1 MLISIK
7 FGTIKR
13 IAFMTDFLNRFD
25 VVVVKFPFAS
35 SLKYK
40 ARPAVVISTKNYNQT
55 NHNTLIIVAISSQ
68 LKNISSFESEIKF
81 WKEAGLL
88 KPSIFKSSVATIE
101 QESVL
106 SKLGSLSDMDKV
118 ALENILDKMC
128 ISD

>member
-1 MLISIK
+1 
-7 FGTIKR
+7 
-13 IAFMTDFLNRFD
+13 MTDFLNRFD

-55 NHNTLIIVAISSQ
+55 NHNTLISSQ

-101 QESVL
+101 QES
-106 SKLGSLSDMDKV
+106 
-118 ALENILDKMC
+118 
-128 ISD
+128 